1 VTAQC
6 KPVLCDRKTGAT
18 IQKKMA
24 RNAHKLG
31 DEQMQAIAH
40 AVADPRRFAML
51 QTIAKG
57 SSVSCGTSIPC
68 GALRDEHPISPAT
81 VSHHLKE
88 LESAGL
94 IELARD
100 GRCMNIALRR
110 DVWDAYVSQLS
121 LL

>member
-1 VTAQC
+1 MRGLG
-6 KPVLCDRKTGAT
+6 LCDRKGSKT
-18 IQKKMA
+18 IKQSVGKNA
-24 RNAHKLG
+24 RKLD

-40 AVADPRRFAML
+40 ALADPRRFAML

-57 SSVSCGTSIPC
+57 SSVSCGASVPC

-121 LL
+121 LI